1 MSVKSERVPNVFGLR
16 KIMNNFILI
25 VIALSVGFLIG
36 YNLNRQECTLEPSE
50 YYYHCLHYESGK
62 CLKIILRKYTERGV
76 LR

>member
-1 MSVKSERVPNVFGLR
+1 MSVKSERVLNVFGLR
-16 KIMNNFILI
+16 MNNFILI

-62 CLKIILRKYTERGV
+62 CLKIILRKYTEREV